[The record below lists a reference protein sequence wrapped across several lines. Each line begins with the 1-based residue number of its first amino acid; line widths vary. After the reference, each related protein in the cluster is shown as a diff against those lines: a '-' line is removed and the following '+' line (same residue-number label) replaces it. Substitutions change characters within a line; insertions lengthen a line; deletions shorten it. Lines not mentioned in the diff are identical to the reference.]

1 MSTESHQRIESHHGL
16 ESQSHAQYYVPA
28 QSKWPIVATVAL
40 LVTVYGL
47 GTWFNDLTAERAE
60 SNGPLIFFIGALLIA
75 YMMFGWFG
83 AVVRESRSGLYS
95 AQMDRSFRW
104 GMTWF
109 IFSEVMFFAAF
120 FGALFYI
127 RYWVGPWL
135 AGEGDKGVSN
145 MLWPGFEYTWPLLN
159 NPDPRLF
166 PAPDGVISAWGLPL
180 INTVLLVTSSFT
192 LTWAHHALKKGNR
205 KHLKIGLGVTVLLG
219 AAFLALQIEE
229 YIHAYS
235 ELGLTLGS
243 GIYGATFFMLT
254 GFHGAHVTIGAIIL
268 TVMLVRIL
276 RGHFTHEHHFGFE
289 AAAWYWHFVDVV
301 WLGLFIFVYVL

>member
-1 MSTESHQRIESHHGL
+1 MSQQTTHE
-16 ESQSHAQYYVPA
+16 QYYVPG
-28 QSKWPIVATVAL
+28 QSKWPIIATVAL

-47 GTWFNDLTAERAE
+47 GTWFNDLKADRAE
-60 SNGPLIFFIGALLIA
+60 SSGPLIFFVGALLVA

-83 AVVRESRSGLYS
+83 AVVKESRAGLYS

-104 GMTWF
+104 GMSWF

-127 RYWVGPWL
+127 RYWAGPWL
-135 AGEGDKGVSN
+135 GGEGDKGISN
-145 MLWPGFEYTWPLLN
+145 MLWPGFEYSWPLLN
-159 NPDPRLF
+159 TPDPKLY
-166 PAPDGVISAWGLPL
+166 PAPEGTISAWGLPL
-180 INTVLLVTSSFT
+180 INTVLLVSSSFT
-192 LTWAHHALKKGNR
+192 LTWAHHALRKNNR
-205 KHLKIGLGVTVLLG
+205 QQLKLGLALTVLLG
-219 AAFLALQIEE
+219 AAFLILQIEE
-229 YIHAYS
+229 YVHAYT

-254 GFHGAHVTIGAIIL
+254 GFHGAHVTMGAIIL

-276 RGHFTHEHHFGFE
+276 RGHFSPEHHFGFE

-301 WLGLFIFVYVL
+301 WIALFVFVYVL